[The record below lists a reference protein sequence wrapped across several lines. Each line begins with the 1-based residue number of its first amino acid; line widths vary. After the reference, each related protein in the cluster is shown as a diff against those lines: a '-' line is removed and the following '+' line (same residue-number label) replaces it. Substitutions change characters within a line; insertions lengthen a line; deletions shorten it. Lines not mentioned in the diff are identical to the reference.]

1 MERYG
6 YTLKKNSG
14 EQKRNGRFRREELEL
29 MTTFQLREIC
39 RREKII
45 QGVLD
50 PMDILNRINTYAKSL
65 II

>member
-29 MTTFQLREIC
+29 MTTFQLR
-39 RREKII
+39 
-45 QGVLD
+45 D
-50 PMDILNRINTYAKSL
+50 A
-65 II
+65 